1 MDDENGEVESVEI
14 TNYNDKERPGEDDE
28 GDQVIKLKIKRR
40 RIKGKNPVEKELINE
55 PKRHD
60 KAEYTKLEDS
70 AEETLKSKPVHHT
83 TDYEKMK
90 ISEPK
95 Y

>member
-55 PKRHD
+55 PKRND
-60 KAEYTKLEDS
+60 KAEYIKLEDS
-70 AEETLKSKPVHHT
+70 AEENLKSKPVHHT

-95 Y
+95 D